1 MRRAIPLGT
10 ILLAAALVVPEPTS
24 SVVPAPSRA
33 GLASIAEGSA
43 ALVREAAS
51 APGPVAAPGTSGVPS
66 EAYLEAQAHAHD
78 RLVLAP
84 PRPVTVPLRP
94 RDSDGPP
101 SEGQR
106 VPSSAQ
112 ASGDAGSHAGGGAGG
127 TGLVASHRLAQA
139 GTTPSPTD
147 AQPTAASVPPTSTAS
162 PTNGAQANSPVPA
175 GPGREVYG
183 FLPYWELADP
193 TLTLDYSVLST
204 IAYFGVTASADG
216 TLQQLGSDGTPEA
229 GWTGWQS
236 GNLTAIIDAAHAQ
249 GTRVALTI
257 ERFAWD
263 PTGAAA
269 SAALLGSPA
278 AQATLIGQIV
288 AQVVSRGVD
297 GVNLDFEPVPP
308 GQAASFDALV
318 RGLRAALDAA
328 RPGLELVVDVTGDPG
343 NYDVP
348 GLTAPG
354 AADAL
359 FVMGY
364 DYRGAGAT
372 SAASISPLASTTYY
386 TDLTRTVGRY
396 LTLTTP
402 GHLLLGLPYY
412 GRAWS
417 TVSNTPNAATLPQNS
432 QNGYSVAAPY
442 DVAVGLAETNG
453 RQWDAAE
460 TSAWTA
466 YQRQNCDAC
475 PSVWRE
481 LYYDDAQSLAAKYQL
496 VIAANL
502 RGTGMWA
509 LGYDGTRPELTQL
522 LRQTFG
528 STAPLPP
535 TGELTVTAGGS
546 PGNPPNAFSPNGDGV
561 ADTASLSWWVSEDVT
576 GTLSIASG
584 SSVILSTPVTSTSG
598 SATWNGTTATGAP
611 APDGTYAVT
620 LAVKGAR
627 GVALTLRST
636 VVVNRVLGFL
646 RASPNRFYPQDGDR
660 YAPVTRITF
669 RLARATTSTLRIL
682 DAQGH
687 VVRTAWYARRT
698 PAGTSA
704 WTWDGRGDTGA
715 PVPQGDY
722 TAQVVATGP
731 AGRAFLARSITAAA
745 YLVRTAVAE
754 TATGRTLVV
763 NAWASE
769 PMRSAPTFTLTASGQ
784 TLAGSVTS
792 LGAGHY
798 QAAFSGA
805 ALSGTGTVTISGMDA
820 GGRLNRYGL
829 RVSLGPPLLPTAPS
843 PGPPQP
849 PGASPS
855 PSPSAD
861 STPLPGASPPPAP
874 SPGATGSPSASP
886 GPTPLPSASP
896 SPAPS
901 PGPSPTPVVC
911 PATITARCPLV
922 RIRSAPDPT
931 AAVVATVD
939 QGATATAVAVVQ
951 GGTYT
956 SSCNQLGTFQAWY
969 ALTVLDGQ
977 PLATPLF
984 TATAF
989 WGVR

>member
-1 MRRAIPLGT
+1 MRSAIPLGS
-10 ILLAAALVVPEPTS
+10 ILLAAALVLPAPAS
-24 SVVPAPSRA
+24 SAVPAPTR
-33 GLASIAEGSA
+33 GGQPSIAGGSPA
-43 ALVREAAS
+43 GGLEAGRSPA
-51 APGPVAAPGTSGVPS
+51 GPATPPTSGVPS

-78 RLVLAP
+78 HLVLAP
-84 PRPVTVPLRP
+84 PSPVTVPLRSRAP
-94 RDSDGPP
+94 DARVSDGR
-101 SEGQR
+101 SL
-106 VPSSAQ
+106 PSSTLT
-112 ASGDAGSHAGGGAGG
+112 GVLPGG
-127 TGLVASHRLAQA
+127 TAPGPSRRLAQA
-139 GTTPSPTD
+139 GPTPSPTL
-147 AQPTAASVPPTSTAS
+147 AQPTSAPSPTPTAS
-162 PTNGAQANSPVPA
+162 PASGAPTSGAPTSAPVPA

-249 GTRVALTI
+249 GTRVALTV

-269 SAALLGSPA
+269 STALLASPA
-278 AQATLIGQIV
+278 AQATLVGQIV
-288 AQVVSRGVD
+288 TQVVSRGVD

-308 GQAASFDALV
+308 GQAAGFDALV

-328 RPGLELVVDVTGDPG
+328 RPGLDLVVDVTGDPG

-359 FVMGY
+359 FIMGY
-364 DYRGAGAT
+364 DYRGAGAAN
-372 SAASISPLASTTYY
+372 AASISPLTSTAYY

-417 TVSNTPNAATLPQNS
+417 TASSTPNAATLPQNS

-466 YQRQNCDAC
+466 YQRQNCDTC

-496 VIAANL
+496 VISANL

-535 TGELTVTAGGS
+535 TGELAVTATNS
-546 PGNPPNAFSPNGDGV
+546 PGNPGDAFSPNGDGV
-561 ADTASLSWWVSEDVT
+561 ADTASLSWWVSEEVT
-576 GTLSIASG
+576 GTLSITSG

-598 SATWNGTTATGAP
+598 SATWNGTTSAGTP

-620 LAVKGAR
+620 LAVKDAR
-627 GVALTLRST
+627 GNALTLRST
-636 VVVNRVLGFL
+636 VIVNRVLGFL
-646 RASPNRFYPQDGDR
+646 RAGPNRFYPQDGDR

-687 VVRTAWYARRT
+687 VVRTAWYARRM
-698 PAGTSA
+698 PAGTSG
-704 WTWDGRGDTGA
+704 WTWDGRNAAGTL
-715 PVPQGDY
+715 VPQGDY
-722 TAQVVATGP
+722 TVQVIATGP
-731 AGRAFLARSITAAA
+731 AGRAFLERTITAAA
-745 YLVRTAVAE
+745 YMVRTTVAE
-754 TATGRTLVV
+754 SATTRTLVV

-769 PMRSAPTFTLTASGQ
+769 PMRSAPLFTLAVSGQ
-784 TLAGSVTS
+784 TLAGSVTT

-798 QAAFSGA
+798 RAAFSGP
-805 ALSGTGTVTISGMDA
+805 ALAGTGTVTVSGIDA
-820 GGRLNRYGL
+820 GGRRNRYAF
-829 RVSLGPPLLPTAPS
+829 RVALGAPLPPSAPA
-843 PGPPQP
+843 PGPPGP

-855 PSPSAD
+855 PSPSA
-861 STPLPGASPPPAP
+861 
-874 SPGATGSPSASP
+874 GATAVPGTSPSPSASP
-886 GPTPLPSASP
+886 GPTALPSASPGPTALPGASP
-896 SPAPS
+896 SPAPTR
-901 PGPSPTPVVC
+901 GPSPSPVAY
-911 PATITARCPLV
+911 PATITAMCPLV
-922 RIRSAPDPT
+922 RVRSAPDPT
-931 AAVVATVD
+931 ATVVTTVD

-951 GGTYT
+951 GGAYT
-956 SSCNQLGTFQAWY
+956 SSCNQVGAFQAWY
-969 ALTVLDGQ
+969 ALTVLNGQ

-989 WGVR
+989 WDVR